1 VARAPASDYG
11 RDLGKLEG
19 SVGVLTKLT
28 FTVISFLLAIAGGGI
43 FLLLQVHDVKSNLD
57 ETRRNV
63 ADALERIG
71 KIETATR
78 TIEGAVGELRG
89 GQVAASGTLSRIE
102 SYIVA
107 ALRGQNAPQLLISFD
122 DAQTIRATLK
132 FDPDQA
138 YKGVGKLGDI
148 LADAKF
154 FDFPSDLVS
163 KFPQLKAMRYTFD
176 AKGQILI
183 ASLPEQR
190 IVAIV

>member
-1 VARAPASDYG
+1 VASAPASYD

-19 SVGVLTKLT
+19 SVGVLTTLT
-28 FTVISFLLAIAGGGI
+28 FTVIGFLVAIAGGGI
-43 FLLLQVHDVKSNLD
+43 FLLWQFYDVKSSLD
-57 ETRRNV
+57 ETKRNV
-63 ADALERIG
+63 ADALVRIG
-71 KIETATR
+71 KIETATSG
-78 TIEGAVGELRG
+78 IKGAVSELQG
-89 GQVAASGTLSRIE
+89 GQVAASGAFSRIE

-138 YKGVGKLGDI
+138 YKGEGKLGDI
-148 LADAKF
+148 LADTKF

-183 ASLPEQR
+183 ASLPEKR
-190 IVAIV
+190 VVAIV